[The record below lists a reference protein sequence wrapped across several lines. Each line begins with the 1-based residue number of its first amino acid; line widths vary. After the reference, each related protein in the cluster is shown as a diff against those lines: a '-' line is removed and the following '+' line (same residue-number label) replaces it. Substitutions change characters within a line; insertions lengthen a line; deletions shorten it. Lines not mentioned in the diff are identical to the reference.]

1 MAVAKIGSVATDSGA
16 LVIMPPEV
24 FNDDTQRNEAC
35 APTIDTIFGQ
45 CFDGAG
51 FALATGRDGEF
62 RVEASFDPDTGRIY
76 KISIDLADAVYVP
89 YKLPSERPELEEPAC
104 PVCAAPLD
112 AYCDHCDTHECPE
125 CGPIWVHRPA

>member
-1 MAVAKIGSVATDSGA
+1 VAVAKIGSVATDSGA
-16 LVIMPPEV
+16 LLIMPPEV
-24 FNDDTQRNEAC
+24 FRDAAQRDEAC

-51 FALATGRDGEF
+51 FSFATGRDGEL

-89 YKLPSERPELEEPAC
+89 YKMPSERPELEKPAC
-104 PVCAAPLD
+104 PVCATHLD
-112 AYCDHCDTHECPE
+112 AYCDHCDTYECPE

>member
-1 MAVAKIGSVATDSGA
+1 MARVNLGTIGTDSGCFTIIDPS
-16 LVIMPPEV
+16 IMV
-24 FNDDTQRNEAC
+24 CDIQRDEAC
-35 APTIDTIFGQ
+35 APTLGKVFGS

-51 FALATGRDGEF
+51 FSFATGSDGEF

-89 YKLPSERPELEEPAC
+89 YKMPSERPELEEPAC